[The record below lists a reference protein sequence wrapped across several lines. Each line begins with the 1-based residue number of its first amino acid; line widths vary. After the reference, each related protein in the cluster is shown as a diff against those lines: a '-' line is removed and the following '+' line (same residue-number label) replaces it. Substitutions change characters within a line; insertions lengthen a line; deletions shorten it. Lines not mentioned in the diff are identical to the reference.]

1 MNTPTESR
9 IMNRLYMND
18 HIKFHTILLNEL
30 SETLKVVL
38 MLLCM
43 FTGLSRITST
53 TLIATSVPELMNTP
67 VLACMRVA
75 MSFVLSL
82 MNIMWVLCLDC

>member
-30 SETLKVVL
+30 SETLKVV
-38 MLLCM
+38 
-43 FTGLSRITST
+43 
-53 TLIATSVPELMNTP
+53 
-67 VLACMRVA
+67 
-75 MSFVLSL
+75 
-82 MNIMWVLCLDC
+82 